1 MHINLQSLIGNHTF
15 KSQASKRNSAP
26 SILIARAVLV
36 LLFFSTLLPAG
47 DSMLPNRVLAAG
59 GGLVQSFGTNGFVTT
74 DFFGGNDTANAILA
88 TPKGK
93 IIAAGSATTA
103 TGGTDFALACYEG
116 NGNLDPAFGQGGKT
130 TADFFGANDGAR
142 GVALQRDGKIVL
154 SGFATNGTKRLFSLI
169 RFTEIGQLDTAFG
182 QGGKVSLD
190 LGLTS
195 EAFKVALQG
204 DGKIVAVGDSR
215 LQNNLDFTVVR
226 LNQADGSL
234 DNSFGVGGVQRIDF
248 GFTDRAIDLAFNKDK
263 ILVAGIVV
271 KSATDSDFG
280 VTALNLDGRPDT
292 TFGDEGKIS
301 TDFFLKQDGA
311 QAIKVSDDDEITV
324 AGFATNETSDFAVA
338 RYNRNGRAIGR
349 FGQSGKQVFDFSG
362 SRDLAFDVIDQPDG
376 NILAAGWAGIGTAF
390 DLGVVR
396 FGDDGSLD
404 SSFGLQG
411 RYTYDAYSGTNN
423 VAFDAMLY
431 KDTIITAGVGLN
443 PASGNDDWIIT
454 QHENKK
460 FVEFTKEASPNP
472 AVIGDIVTYTFT
484 IKNLTDKRVTVR
496 ITDFLPEGVTF
507 QQQDGWRRELLSNS
521 TTLTSS
527 LIDVPAGETRKRFL
541 RVSVNQN
548 DSLRNEASLF
558 TARPISFFEIVD
570 DEFVA
575 EAEVVSEVKE
585 PEITGAEVRGKKLV
599 VTGLYGSFSDN
610 CPVLL
615 IDGQEQKTIRDPEN
629 PSILTAKKGGKQ
641 IAPGQTVT
649 IKAGLC
655 NGAQTPGFTYTRPQ

>member
-26 SILIARAVLV
+26 SILIARALLV

-59 GGLVQSFGTNGFVTT
+59 GGLVRSFGTNGFVTT

-88 TPKGK
+88 TPSGK

-154 SGFATNGTKRLFSLI
+154 SGFATNGTKRLFSLV
-169 RFTEIGQLDTAFG
+169 RFTEIGQLDAAFG
-182 QGGKVSLD
+182 QGGRVSLD